1 MDLFG
6 GHLNCI
12 ETTKM
17 QLLFIDPDVMQK
29 TRQNTKYILVLQ
41 RPENLKFCNN
51 HIQEAFIVIV

>member
-29 TRQNTKYILVLQ
+29 TRQNIKYILVLD
-41 RPENLKFCNN
+41 LKICSS
-51 HIQEAFIVIV
+51 VIIIFKTHS